1 MREEGSSNL
10 KVIDICA
17 FSDCT
22 SLLEVSL
29 PSTVNILERSCFE
42 KCTALK
48 SVQVPILEGNLHEIR
63 RFAFSQCTSLS
74 SIQLPKSLRIIYRQ
88 AFKLCGSLRHLEI
101 ARLNDQQDDDVN
113 NSFFQVVLPLI
124 KSAMNPT
131 LPPVLLN
138 DKASYYGV
146 PQEWRSE
153 MLSILSK
160 KDRDHDWKA
169 AGGGRRVV
177 TREKQQCMFFDL
189 LGRMEGYRRV
199 EITSLLELALWK
211 KELLLQLAPNP
222 NPNIM
227 DRASCRF
234 TCGAQVVME
243 NVIGYLWDPISTTT
257 CSIGSSF

>member
-101 ARLNDQQDDDVN
+101 ARLNDQTT
-113 NSFFQVVLPLI
+113 NSFQAVLPLI
-124 KSAMNPT
+124 KSVMNPT

-153 MLSILSK
+153 MLSILSS
-160 KDRDHDWKA
+160 DYST
-169 AGGGRRVV
+169 GVV
-177 TREKQQCMFFDL
+177 VRREKQQLMFFDL
-189 LGRMEGYRRV
+189 LDRMEGYRRV

-211 KELLLQLAPNP
+211 KELLLQLAPFP
-222 NPNIM
+222 NM